1 MSRGR
6 VRQYIVS
13 TRLDTEHNLRFRAL
27 VRQSGQQP
35 AEVVRQLIRTGTVRE
50 RMRREHLDFM
60 AQLKGIA
67 RNLNQLARQANAA
80 GFAAVAMK
88 YAAIIA
94 EIENLLKCL
103 RHDR

>member
-1 MSRGR
+1 
-6 VRQYIVS
+6 
-13 TRLDTEHNLRFRAL
+13 
-27 VRQSGQQP
+27 
-35 AEVVRQLIRTGTVRE
+35 
-50 RMRREHLDFM
+50 MRREHLDFM